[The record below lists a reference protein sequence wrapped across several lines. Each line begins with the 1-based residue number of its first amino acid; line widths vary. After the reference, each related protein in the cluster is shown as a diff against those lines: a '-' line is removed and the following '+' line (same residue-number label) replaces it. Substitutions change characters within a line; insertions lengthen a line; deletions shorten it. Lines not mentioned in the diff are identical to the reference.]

1 MQAMD
6 LMFLSFALTPII
18 KQLHTTGTV
27 GGTIASFSN
36 FGMLVGSL
44 IFGYLADNFGR
55 VKVFTYTIF
64 IFAFATAAMA
74 FANNIYLIYLLRFLA
89 GMGAGA
95 EFGAG
100 VTLIAE
106 NFKGDKVATFTS
118 YAESFGEL
126 GAILSAL
133 ISAWTYGWHV
143 LFLFGLIPVI
153 LAFLVRLNLKE
164 NPKFIANLK
173 KRRAEHKK
181 HVSFKALFKTPK
193 VAYLT
198 CAMIV
203 MYLLDSA
210 SYYGLMDWMP
220 SIMQKQLHINL
231 TQSSLWMVS
240 TIVGVMLGMLCFGKM
255 MDKFGAKAA
264 FTFFFGCSIFVVYTI
279 IMAYNSL
286 TLLLA
291 STLVGF
297 FAEACYSGYAVIVSK
312 CYPMDI
318 RVTANGFVESCGKA
332 IGGLSPILIGFLIDH
347 YSLLAVVIFLSLL
360 PLISLITIYSVL
372 HMHAVSKQNIL
383 LIEFYNICIISV
395 NFKKLTIKKFY
406 IKLRSIGSLCP
417 WPC

>member
-1 MQAMD
+1 MNKYSANQKWTLASTSTGFAMQAMD

-18 KQLHTTGTV
+18 KQFHTTGTV

-36 FGMLVGSL
+36 IGMLVGSL

-74 FANNIYLIYLLRFLA
+74 FANNIYLIYVLRFLA

-95 EFGAG
+95 ELGTG

-106 NFKGDKVATFTS
+106 NFKGNKVATFTS

-133 ISAWTYGWHV
+133 IAAWALGTFPRIGWRV
-143 LFLFGLIPVI
+143 LFLFGLLPVI
-153 LAFLVRLNLKE
+153 LAFLVRIHLKE
-164 NPKFIANLK
+164 NPKFIRNMKERKA
-173 KRRAEHKK
+173 K
-181 HVSFKALFKTPK
+181 HQKQGSIKELFKGPK
-193 VAYLT
+193 FAYLT
-198 CAMIV
+198 CAMIM
-203 MYLLDSA
+203 MYILDSA
-210 SYYGLMDWMP
+210 SYYGLMDWMS

-240 TIVGVMLGMLCFGKM
+240 TIVGVMLGMICFGKM

-264 FTFFFGCSIFVVYTI
+264 FTLFFGCAIFVVYTI
-279 IMAYNSL
+279 ILSYNSL

-312 CYPMDI
+312 CYPMEI
-318 RVTANGFVESCGKA
+318 RVTANGFVQSCGKA

-360 PLISLITIYSVL
+360 PLCSLITIYTVL
-372 HMHAVSKQNIL
+372 HMSKVSNQNI
-383 LIEFYNICIISV
+383 
-395 NFKKLTIKKFY
+395 
-406 IKLRSIGSLCP
+406 
-417 WPC
+417 